1 MQHIELNRHSLDQ
14 ISDAYNGLIK
24 NIQLIDP
31 EFKKSTVS
39 RFRSKKDGIE
49 KIAALSAIF
58 LVKYTLFMN
67 KLQYLNALPGVHKNT
82 VPNSENSSHDKNH
95 SSGNSSHDKN
105 HSSGNFS
112 KFNGYRGKKLPN
124 NGTKKKERASKN
136 KNRVTRKQE
145 ILAVITS
152 RPATIA
158 DLSHTIGISKRN
170 ISTILSKLRNDGHLV
185 KVTRL
190 SSDNFLV
197 EHCGFEK

>member
-95 SSGNSSHDKN
+95 SSGN
-105 HSSGNFS
+105 FS
-112 KFNGYRGKKLPN
+112 KFNGYQGKKLPN

-190 SSDNFLV
+190 SSDDFLV